1 MQLTKLLSGIFMLCA
16 CPGLSQVNNTVADS
30 TTQAPLVV
38 LVTDMKG
45 KPAPGEVVMLKSKSQ
60 GIIYKGK
67 SDVTGKFNM
76 HIPAGDEYIISV
88 KSLTDTTKT
97 GLIQIPA
104 PGPGEY
110 FSEPFTVRVRFEA
123 AKLYTLDN
131 VHFDFGK
138 ATLRPDS
145 FAELNEL
152 VDYLKNKPQIRIEI
166 AGHTD
171 NIGKDADNLKL
182 STERANTIR
191 KYLLSKGIEA
201 ARVTAKGYG
210 ASAPVADNETEE
222 GRQLNRRT
230 EVRVLN

>member
-1 MQLTKLLSGIFMLCA
+1 MFSTLTGF
-16 CPGLSQVNNTVADS
+16 SQVNNTKTDS
-30 TTQAPLVV
+30 TSQAPLVV

-45 KPAPGEVVMLKSKSQ
+45 KPAPGEVVMLKSKSL
-60 GIIYKGK
+60 GTVYKGK
-67 SDVTGKFNM
+67 SDATGKFSM
-76 HIPAGDEYIISV
+76 HVPAGDEYIISV

-145 FAELNEL
+145 FTELNEL
-152 VDYLKNKPQIRIEI
+152 VDYLKNKPQIKIEI

-182 STERANTIR
+182 STDRANAIR
-191 KYLLSKGIEA
+191 KYLLSKGIEPV
-201 ARVTAKGYG
+201 RVTAKGYG
-210 ASAPVADNETEE
+210 ASEPVADNETDE